1 MVTVAG
7 HCVTVMNAV
16 VYTVEVVL
24 SGATPEVDE
33 GVELCVLAAAT
44 GQTVVYRA
52 IVEVTTVV
60 DLAGQL
66 VMVLG
71 HLVIVYVAVV

>member
-1 MVTVAG
+1 M
-7 HCVTVMNAV
+7 
-16 VYTVEVVL
+16 L
-24 SGATPEVDE
+24 SGATLEVDATAE
-33 GVELCVLAAAT
+33 T

-66 VMVLG
+66 VTVLG

>member
-1 MVTVAG
+1 VTA
-7 HCVTVMNAV
+7 
-16 VYTVEVVL
+16 E
-24 SGATPEVDE
+24 
-33 GVELCVLAAAT
+33 T

-66 VMVLG
+66 VTVLG

>member
-1 MVTVAG
+1 
-7 HCVTVMNAV
+7 
-16 VYTVEVVL
+16 VEVVL
-24 SGATPEVDE
+24 SGAALEV
-33 GVELCVLAAAT
+33 GVVTAET

-66 VMVLG
+66 VTVFG
-71 HLVIVYVAVV
+71 HLVIVNVAVV